1 MSRTF
6 IDVVY
11 NGELASLHDDDLI
24 RLLYTQ
30 FTPEIDHLKNVPR
43 AVEKADQNKSG
54 PEGNITEKALS
65 PSRLLFGEDFDEVNR
80 TITNVRAVKWLLANE
95 YEAFSANQ
103 AVKLSA
109 QTFKAF
115 RDRALLSLNDPDNLV
130 ALVVA
135 LVVGDMGKDPH
146 LADEIAALSGVKSNE
161 NHDTLL
167 AQAVGCGM
175 LDKPLSLLSNTR
187 REDVIL
193 GIRVGAVLNIPQLMQ
208 GENVPGSLKPVL
220 QFRDHLSAFTLKY
233 LEIIFDVAGA
243 AGHIDSRSAK
253 RMIEPVCESFLQAW
267 PILEAI
273 VTSQTSHAETS
284 LKEAYDQVLQNRG
297 RLVNQMGFLSVLS
310 TSNPAER
317 ALLRL
322 FAMGRV
328 ADQETAD
335 QVQKAFTTLPEIECL
350 VQGLNVNG
358 IDDGEAILLYYMP
371 ALFAGTLQ
379 AVPEPEERTEAL
391 TSLMRFMVRLF
402 DGSKPQPGTAGSI
415 KECDVSAA
423 VDFVRSSDFRP
434 RFFDGYTL
442 PVGS

>member
-1 MSRTF
+1 MSRSF
-6 IDVVY
+6 VDAVY
-11 NGELASLHDDDLI
+11 NGELASLHDDDLV

-43 AVEKADQNKSG
+43 AVEKADQNKNG
-54 PEGNITEKALS
+54 PKGNLTEKALS

-95 YEAFSANQ
+95 YEAFAANQ
-103 AVKLSA
+103 AVKLSK
-109 QTFKAF
+109 QTFSTF
-115 RDRALLSLNDPDNLV
+115 RDRALLSLNDPDYLI
-130 ALVVA
+130 ALIVA

-146 LADEIAALSGVKSNE
+146 LADEIVALSGVKSNE

-167 AQAVGCGM
+167 AQAVGCGI
-175 LDKPLSLLSNTR
+175 LDKSLSLLSDAR

-193 GIRVGAVLNIPQLMQ
+193 GINVGAVLNIPQLMQ

-220 QFRDHLSAFTLKY
+220 QFRDHLPAFTLKY
-233 LEIIFDVAGA
+233 LEIMFDVAGA
-243 AGHIDSRSAK
+243 AGHIDSCSAK
-253 RMIEPVCESFLQAW
+253 RMIEPVCQSFLQAW
-267 PILEAI
+267 PILEAT
-273 VTSQTSHAETS
+273 VTSQTSHPETS

-297 RLVNQMGFLSVLS
+297 RLVNQMGFSSVLS
-310 TSNPAER
+310 TSNPADR
-317 ALLRL
+317 AFLRL
-322 FAMGRV
+322 LAMGRV
-328 ADQETAD
+328 ADQATAE
-335 QVQKAFTTLPEIECL
+335 QVQKAFTTLPEIESL
-350 VQGLNVNG
+350 VEGLNVNG

-379 AVPEPEERTEAL
+379 AVSEPGERIEAL

-402 DGSKPQPGTAGSI
+402 DGSKPQPDTAGSI

-423 VDFVRSSDFRP
+423 VDFVHTSAFRP

-442 PVGS
+442 PAS